1 MPAARDKAKGVPSA
15 YARHN
20 KRQKIEEKQKA
31 SALRKR
37 TKRMSKSKDAARLH
51 GRCGATTRSGRP
63 CLQHAGLGTNHP
75 GIGPCKFHG
84 GHLPSV
90 SRQLIKK
97 EAVLMGAPKE
107 INALD
112 ALIWCIK
119 ITAGEVEFCTQ
130 QMELLEQE
138 EWFESTI
145 VGKQLHLW
153 AKERQRAVDRLA
165 KFAKDALA
173 LGIADRAVRIA
184 EQYGASIARYTKG
197 LLDDL
202 ELTPEQVKRAPLVVR
217 KHLALL
223 EGGSPVT
230 DEERANPLAAI
241 PKRVAS

>member
-15 YARHN
+15 YARDRARR
-20 KRQKIEEKQKA
+20 KVEERQQIQSKKK
-31 SALRKR
+31 KR
-37 TKRMSKSKDAARLH
+37 TRMLKSKEAAQEN
-51 GRCGATTRSGRP
+51 GRCGCMTKSGRR
-63 CLQHAGLGTNHP
+63 CLLYAGMGTDHP
-75 GIGPCKFHG
+75 GFGPCKHHG

-90 SRQLIKK
+90 RGKLIKD
-97 EAVLMGAPKE
+97 EAILMGAPKE

-119 ITAGEVEFCTQ
+119 ITAGEVEFCTV
-130 QMELLEQE
+130 QMQLLEKD

-145 VGKQLHLW
+145 VGKQLHIW

-173 LGIADRAVRIA
+173 LGIADRAVRLA

-202 ELTPEQVKRAPLVVR
+202 ELTPDQVKKAPLVVR

-230 DEERANPLAAI
+230 DEERADPLAAI
-241 PKRVAS
+241 PKRNAS